1 MLQSVES
8 QRIGHNLVTE
18 QQQIQQ
24 IIPKLKMVEI
34 YIREIETLIIQ
45 IQETEFWEQP
55 ELAWKQILPQLL
67 QKGTKH
73 Y

>member
-1 MLQSVES
+1 MA
-8 QRIGHNLVTE
+8 
-18 QQQIQQ
+18 
-24 IIPKLKMVEI
+24 KI